1 MVTARRQLGREGGE
15 SSLNPVREAGRSG
28 ATERDGQAD
37 GASRSPVPGT
47 HRMCP
52 DYMRREL
59 SHIIEGEIIP
69 RLMMAHRSEAGVRS
83 APAPATRGRG
93 AHAEVPIGAPV
104 VEEFSRMVIEH
115 DAAAALAYVD
125 TLRAQGTA
133 LEGVFVHLLAP
144 TAKRL
149 GELWEEDQ
157 ADFTEVTV
165 GLCRLQHVLR
175 ELGGAFEGEVD
186 PQMAGG
192 KRILM
197 APIPGEQHTFGLMM
211 ISEFFRRGG
220 WDVTCDPS
228 LSTRDL
234 NHLVRQEW
242 FDVVALSVSCQTML
256 DKVTST
262 VRGVRRVCRNGA
274 VGIMVGG
281 RVFTENPQLVTVVG
295 ADDTAPDGASAV
307 RRAEAML
314 ARRTGCF
321 SRGMGSK

>member
-1 MVTARRQLGREGGE
+1 
-15 SSLNPVREAGRSG
+15 
-28 ATERDGQAD
+28 
-37 GASRSPVPGT
+37 
-47 HRMCP
+47 MCP
-52 DYMRREL
+52 ESMRKEL
-59 SHIIEGEIIP
+59 SHVIEGEIIP
-69 RLMMAHRSEAGVRS
+69 RLMMAHRSDERTPAGS
-83 APAPATRGRG
+83 TTQDAPSEGGHAG
-93 AHAEVPIGAPV
+93 AVPIGAPV

-115 DAAAALAYVD
+115 DAAAALAYVE

-133 LEGVFVHLLAP
+133 LESVFVHLLAP

-175 ELGGAFEGEVD
+175 ELGGAFEGELAL
-186 PQMAGG
+186 QQSGG

-197 APIPGEQHTFGLMM
+197 SPIPGEQHTFGLMM
-211 ISEFFRRGG
+211 ISEFFRREG

-242 FDVVALSVSCQTML
+242 FDVVALSVSCQTLL
-256 DKVTST
+256 DKVTAT
-262 VRGVRRVCRNGA
+262 VRGVRRVSRNA
-274 VGIMVGG
+274 SVGIIVGG
-281 RVFTENPQLVTVVG
+281 RLFTENPQLVSVVG
-295 ADDTAPDGASAV
+295 ADETAADGASAV

-314 ARRTGCF
+314 ARRAGCF
-321 SRGMGSK
+321 SQGLGPM

>member
-15 SSLNPVREAGRSG
+15 SSLNPGGEAERSS
-28 ATERDGQAD
+28 ATQRGGQAE
-37 GASRSPVPGT
+37 GACRSPVPGT

-52 DYMRREL
+52 ESMRKEL
-59 SHIIEGEIIP
+59 SHVIEGEIIP
-69 RLMMAHRSEAGVRS
+69 RLMMAHRSEEAVRGSAAKDVPGDPEGVS
-83 APAPATRGRG
+83 
-93 AHAEVPIGAPV
+93 IGVPV

-133 LEGVFVHLLAP
+133 LESVFVHLLAP

-186 PQMAGG
+186 PHRVSG

-197 APIPGEQHTFGLMM
+197 SPIPGEQHTFGLMM
-211 ISEFFRRGG
+211 ISEFFRREG

-228 LSTRDL
+228 LSMRDL

-242 FDVVALSVSCQTML
+242 FDIVALSVSCQTLL
-256 DKVTST
+256 DKVTTT
-262 VRGVRRVCRNGA
+262 VRGVRRVSRNA
-274 VGIMVGG
+274 SVGIIVGG
-281 RVFTENPQLVTVVG
+281 RLFTENPQLVSVVG
-295 ADDTAPDGASAV
+295 ADDTAQDGASAV
-307 RRAEAML
+307 RKAEAML

-321 SRGMGSK
+321 TRDMGPI